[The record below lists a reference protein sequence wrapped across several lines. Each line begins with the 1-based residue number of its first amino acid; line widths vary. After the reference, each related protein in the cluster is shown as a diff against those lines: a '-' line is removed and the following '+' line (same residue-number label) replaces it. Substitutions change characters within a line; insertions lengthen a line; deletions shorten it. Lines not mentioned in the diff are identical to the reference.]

1 MNYTDLEKRKM
12 VSAFRKAAAV
22 LARTNPAAPADI
34 VFICLALAATEG
46 DANTVE
52 ICVNLIETRLEGH
65 KSLRAWLEHRAGV
78 APEELTFEAVQQHR
92 FNWLQ
97 QLIAEFTVDD
107 SQEPS

>member
-22 LARTNPAAPADI
+22 LTRTDPTTPSGI
-34 VFICLALAATEG
+34 VFICLALAATED
-46 DANTVE
+46 DADTVE

-107 SQEPS
+107 R

>member
-1 MNYTDLEKRKM
+1 MNYTDAEKRKM

-22 LARTNPAAPADI
+22 LARTNPTAPSDI
-34 VFICLALAATEG
+34 VFICLALAATED
-46 DANTVE
+46 DADTVE

-97 QLIAEFTVDD
+97 QLIAEFSVDSD
-107 SQEPS
+107 S